1 MNSRYS
7 ERLGR
12 ALGVRYSERAL
23 FTQTVQL
30 FKCRTMSTNNN
41 MQIKLYAF
49 IDSTFTYG
57 SNSSTSVRYNNISS
71 HIK

>member
-30 FKCRTMSTNNN
+30 LKCRIMSTNNN

-49 IDSTFTYG
+49 SDVLLPGFQFYFTFTFI
-57 SNSSTSVRYNNISS
+57 TLL
-71 HIK
+71 